1 MKIRCKVCGE
11 FFVPDKETVELVTDG
26 FIDST
31 TVDTCDECW
40 DMVNHLYDDIEDM
53 ISDADPGL

>member
-11 FFVPDKETVELVTDG
+11 FFSPDNETVELVSDG
-26 FIDST
+26 YIDSASI
-31 TVDTCDECW
+31 DTCDHCW
-40 DMVNHLYDDIEDM
+40 DMLNHLYDDTEGM

>member
-11 FFVPDKETVELVTDG
+11 FFNPDEETVELVSEG
-26 FIDST
+26 FIDSAS
-31 TVDTCDECW
+31 VNTCDDCW
-40 DMVNHLYDDIEDM
+40 VMLKHLYEDTEEM